1 MALRSRFLRD
11 GALWPVDVLSTG
23 AAQALGRRL
32 LADARR
38 SGGGAFKA
46 NDHLYYKAH
55 LIFDAVDELARMPSI
70 VETARSLLQSD
81 DLLLWDASVP
91 IKPPGGPMF
100 PLHQDATYWGLEPPD
115 GALTCWVA
123 LSEATA
129 QHGCMTVVRG
139 SHAQGQLPHHLSP
152 SDSSMLRRGQQVAA
166 AEGEAAEDVA
176 LSPGQ
181 MSVHHPLLVHGSG
194 ANVTQED
201 RIGVVLNY
209 LAPQTRPAG
218 GATGSATLIAG
229 ACDVGHWRL
238 TAHRPG
244 PDCTAETS
252 ERAHREALA
261 THRGE
266 LLARK

>member
-1 MALRSRFLRD
+1 
-11 GALWPVDVLSTG
+11 
-23 AAQALGRRL
+23 
-32 LADARR
+32 
-38 SGGGAFKA
+38 
-46 NDHLYYKAH
+46 
-55 LIFDAVDELARMPSI
+55 
-70 VETARSLLQSD
+70 
-81 DLLLWDASVP
+81 
-91 IKPPGGPMF
+91 
-100 PLHQDATYWGLEPPD
+100 
-115 GALTCWVA
+115 
-123 LSEATA
+123 
-129 QHGCMTVVRG
+129 MTVVRG

-244 PDCTAETS
+244 PDCTAEAS